1 MSKGKNSKKKMSM
14 EKMSKRWEDV
24 ALGYEG
30 KYFIFVQ
37 YRKKY
42 IDDEN

>member
-1 MSKGKNSKKKMSM
+1 M

-37 YRKKY
+37 YRKNTLTMKINLKKY
-42 IDDEN
+42 